1 MKEIQLQVER
11 LPLDKSQQ
19 LFGWEIERKELQ
31 QKYQMS
37 ISEKDQAETMAEMRY
52 QNKVTE
58 LQSEMDKVRLAH
70 MIETEKIKSDYEN
83 SLKDLKLLHE
93 QEK

>member
-1 MKEIQLQVER
+1 
-11 LPLDKSQQ
+11 
-19 LFGWEIERKELQ
+19 
-31 QKYQMS
+31 
-37 ISEKDQAETMAEMRY
+37 MRY

-58 LQSEMDKVRLAH
+58 LQSDMDKVRLGH

>member
-1 MKEIQLQVER
+1 MSMSER
-11 LPLDKSQQ
+11 
-19 LFGWEIERKELQ
+19 E
-31 QKYQMS
+31 
-37 ISEKDQAETMAEMRY
+37 QAETMGDMRY

-58 LQSEMDKVRLAH
+58 LQSDMDKVRLGH